1 MSERLN
7 ELNAVLPALSAWP
20 SISVEIER
28 RIGDL
33 TERLIAQDSEQ
44 TRGAIKEL
52 RYLIDLPAVLQVER
66 DHLAA
71 GLSDSSDPAQ

>member
-7 ELNAVLPALSAWP
+7 ELNAVLPALAAWP

-28 RIGDL
+28 RIGEL
-33 TERLIAQDSEQ
+33 TERLIAQDNEQ

-52 RYLIDLPAVLQVER
+52 RYLIDLPATLQSER

>member
-7 ELNAVLPALSAWP
+7 ELNAVLPALAAWP
-20 SISVEIER
+20 RISVEIER

-33 TERLIAQDSEQ
+33 TERLIAQDNEQ

-52 RYLIDLPAVLQVER
+52 RYLIDLPAVLQSER

-71 GLSDSSDPAQ
+71 GLPEQSDPAQ